1 MKIRTV
7 DQLFPHNCQIRDM
20 KFSSFN
26 PLSISYYCTQC
37 GGRLVIKLKL
47 DDWSEFFPDNSL
59 KLSKKVLIKAEVLE
73 EDESDRETVEEAAE

>member
-1 MKIRTV
+1 MKFKTV
-7 DQLFPHNCQIRDM
+7 DQLFPHRCQIRDM

-47 DDWSEFFPDNSL
+47 EDWPEFFPDNSL
-59 KLSKKVLIKAEVLE
+59 KLSKKILLKAEVLE
-73 EDESDRETVEEAAE
+73 EDEQDKEPAEEV